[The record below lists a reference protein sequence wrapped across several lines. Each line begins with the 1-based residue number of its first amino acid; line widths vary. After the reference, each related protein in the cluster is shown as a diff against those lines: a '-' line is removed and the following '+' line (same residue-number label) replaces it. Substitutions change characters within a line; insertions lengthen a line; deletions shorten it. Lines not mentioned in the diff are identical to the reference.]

1 MARKALCIGI
11 NDYPYEDAF
20 DLRGCVNDAKAWS
33 TLLTSQ
39 YDFAKSDV
47 QVLLDD
53 QAKKTDVVKA
63 LKHLMAGAQK
73 GDVLVFTNSSH
84 GSYEVDESKDEV
96 DGYDEAICPYDCD
109 SNLVLDD
116 ELRELIAGLPDG
128 VQLYVLSDSCHSGSL
143 TRAARRT
150 SKHRRSRFL
159 NPAVRG
165 AQVVANAASRGVK
178 KKKEKFPEEGMRELI
193 LSGCNPRQ
201 SSWDDQFGDVF
212 HGALT
217 YYAHQVIREANYR
230 ISWADLHA
238 KVTTLLQDNM
248 FEQTP
253 QLEGKAAAK
262 KGQIFL

>member
-39 YDFAKSDV
+39 YDFAASDV
-47 QVLLDD
+47 KILLDD
-53 QAKKTDVVKA
+53 TAKKKEVVKG
-63 LKHLMAGAQK
+63 LKELMAGAQK

-109 SNLVLDD
+109 ANLVLDD
-116 ELRELIAGLPDG
+116 ELRELIGGLPDG
-128 VQLYVLSDSCHSGSL
+128 VRLYVLSDSCHSGSL
-143 TRAARRT
+143 TRAGRRT
-150 SKHRRSRFL
+150 SKFRRSRFL

-165 AQVVANAASRGVK
+165 APVVANAATRGVK
-178 KKKEKFPEEGMRELI
+178 RKKEKFPEEGMRELI

-217 YYAHQVIREANYR
+217 FFAHQVIREAQYK
-230 ISWADLHA
+230 ISWADLHK
-238 KVTTLLQDNM
+238 KVTALLTDNM

-253 QLEGKAAAK
+253 QLEGKKAAK
-262 KGQIFL
+262 GQQIFL